1 MARKL
6 WSERVGEQKTVEGY
20 VFTIVGNEGQKV
32 IIDVLG
38 EKISICRSTWNDGK
52 FTKILRG
59 LKPKASKYLGQT
71 KTINDVLFTIVE
83 VVKNKA
89 KVVAEGFEGT
99 KEMAIQTWKNGRFFK
114 NIMKVLK
121 RIVEKKYEI
130 MVRPLVMK
138 DFIGRATVE
147 SMKEISDEFENAMTS
162 KEVRDVYKKYSKIM
176 HPDLNG
182 NTEANIR
189 GMKWLNSLR
198 DVHLEMAEMFDSLFD
213 EE

>member
-6 WSERVGEQKTVEGY
+6 WSQRVGEQKTVEGY
-20 VFTIVGNEGQKV
+20 VFTIVDNEGQKV
-32 IIDVLG
+32 IIDALG
-38 EKISICRSTWNDGK
+38 EKFSICRSTWNDGK

-71 KTINDVLFTIVE
+71 QMINNVVFKIVE
-83 VVKNKA
+83 VMKNKV
-89 KVVAEGFEGT
+89 KVEAEGYMGA
-99 KEMAIQTWKNGRFFK
+99 KEMVIQTWKNGRFFK
-114 NIMKVLK
+114 NIMKVLQC
-121 RIVEKKYEI
+121 IAI
-130 MVRPLVMK
+130 MVRPLIMK

-162 KEVRDVYKKYSKIM
+162 KEIRNVYKKYSKIM

-189 GMKWLNSLR
+189 GMRWLNSLR
-198 DVHLEMAEMFDSLFD
+198 DVHLEMAEMLDGLFD

>member
-1 MARKL
+1 MAKKL

-71 KTINDVLFTIVE
+71 KMINDVLFTIVE

>member
-32 IIDVLG
+32 VIDVLG

-71 KTINDVLFTIVE
+71 KMINDVLFTIVE
-83 VVKNKA
+83 VMKNKA

-99 KEMAIQTWKNGRFFK
+99 KEMTIQTWKNGRFFK

-162 KEVRDVYKKYSKIM
+162 KEVRDVYKKYSKTM

-182 NTEANIR
+182 NTEANTR

>member
-71 KTINDVLFTIVE
+71 KMINDVLFTIVE

-130 MVRPLVMK
+130 IVRPLVMK

>member
-6 WSERVGEQKTVEGY
+6 WSQRVGEQKTVEGY
-20 VFTIVGNEGQKV
+20 VFTIVDNEGQKV

-71 KTINDVLFTIVE
+71 KMINDVLFTIVE

-130 MVRPLVMK
+130 MVRPLIMK

-162 KEVRDVYKKYSKIM
+162 KEIRNVYKKYSKIM

-189 GMKWLNSLR
+189 GMRWLNSLR
-198 DVHLEMAEMFDSLFD
+198 DVHLEMAEMLDGLFD

>member
-6 WSERVGEQKTVEGY
+6 WSERIGEQKTVEGY

-71 KTINDVLFTIVE
+71 KMINDVLFTVIE

-130 MVRPLVMK
+130 MVRPLIMK

-162 KEVRDVYKKYSKIM
+162 KEIRDAYKKYSKIM

-189 GMKWLNSLR
+189 GMRWLNSLR
-198 DVHLEMAEMFDSLFD
+198 DVHLEMAEMLDGLFD

>member
-6 WSERVGEQKTVEGY
+6 WSERIGEQKTVEGY

-38 EKISICRSTWNDGK
+38 EKINICRSTWNDGK

-71 KTINDVLFTIVE
+71 KMINDVLFTVIE

-130 MVRPLVMK
+130 MVRPLIMK

-162 KEVRDVYKKYSKIM
+162 KEIRDVYKKYSKIM

-189 GMKWLNSLR
+189 GMRWLNSLR
-198 DVHLEMAEMFDSLFD
+198 DVHLEMAEMLDGLFD

>member
-6 WSERVGEQKTVEGY
+6 WSERVGEQKIVEGY

-38 EKISICRSTWNDGK
+38 EKFSICRSTWNDGK

-71 KTINDVLFTIVE
+71 KMINDVLFTIVE

>member
-6 WSERVGEQKTVEGY
+6 WSQRVGEQKTVEGY
-20 VFTIVGNEGQKV
+20 VFTIVDNEGQKV

-71 KTINDVLFTIVE
+71 KMINDVLFTIVE

-130 MVRPLVMK
+130 MVRPLIMK

-162 KEVRDVYKKYSKIM
+162 KEIRNVYKKYSKIM

-189 GMKWLNSLR
+189 GMRWLNSLR
-198 DVHLEMAEMFDSLFD
+198 DVHLEMAEMFDGLFD

>member
-71 KTINDVLFTIVE
+71 KIINDVLFTIVE

-121 RIVEKKYEI
+121 RTVEKKYEI
-130 MVRPLVMK
+130 MVRPLIMK

>member
-71 KTINDVLFTIVE
+71 KMINDVLFTIVE

-99 KEMAIQTWKNGRFFK
+99 TEMAIQTWKNGRFFK

>member
-6 WSERVGEQKTVEGY
+6 WSQRVGELKTVEGY
-20 VFTIVGNEGQKV
+20 VFTIVDNEGQKV

-71 KTINDVLFTIVE
+71 KMINDVLFTIVE
-83 VVKNKA
+83 VVKNKVNVEA
-89 KVVAEGFEGT
+89 KGFEGT

-130 MVRPLVMK
+130 MVRPLIMK

-162 KEVRDVYKKYSKIM
+162 KEIRNVYKKYSKIM

-189 GMKWLNSLR
+189 GMRWLNSLR
-198 DVHLEMAEMFDSLFD
+198 DVHLEMAEMLDGLFD

>member
-6 WSERVGEQKTVEGY
+6 WSERAGEQKTVEGY

-71 KTINDVLFTIVE
+71 KMINDVLFTIVE

>member
-71 KTINDVLFTIVE
+71 KMINDVLFTIVE

-99 KEMAIQTWKNGRFFK
+99 KEMAIQTWKNGRVFK

>member
-6 WSERVGEQKTVEGY
+6 WSERVGEQKIVEGY

-71 KTINDVLFTIVE
+71 KMINDVLFTIVE

-99 KEMAIQTWKNGRFFK
+99 KEMAIQTRKNGRFFK

>member
-6 WSERVGEQKTVEGY
+6 WSERIGEQKTVEGY

-71 KTINDVLFTIVE
+71 KMINDVLFTVIE

-130 MVRPLVMK
+130 MVRPLIMK

-162 KEVRDVYKKYSKIM
+162 KEIRDVYKKYSKIM

-189 GMKWLNSLR
+189 GMRWLNSLR
-198 DVHLEMAEMFDSLFD
+198 DVHLEMAEMLDGLFD

>member
-6 WSERVGEQKTVEGY
+6 WSERVGEQKNVEGY
-20 VFTIVGNEGQKV
+20 VFTIIANEGQKV

-38 EKISICRSTWNDGK
+38 EKFSICRSTWNDGK

-71 KTINDVLFTIVE
+71 KMINDVLFTIVE

>member
-6 WSERVGEQKTVEGY
+6 WSERVGEQKIVEGY

-71 KTINDVLFTIVE
+71 KMINDVLFTIVE

>member
-1 MARKL
+1 MTRKL
-6 WSERVGEQKTVEGY
+6 WSQRVGEQKTVEGY
-20 VFTIVGNEGQKV
+20 VFTIVDNEGQKV

-71 KTINDVLFTIVE
+71 KMINDVLFTIVE

-130 MVRPLVMK
+130 MVRPLIMK

-162 KEVRDVYKKYSKIM
+162 KEIRNVYKKYSKIM

-189 GMKWLNSLR
+189 GMRWLNSLR
-198 DVHLEMAEMFDSLFD
+198 DVHLEMAEMLDGLFD

>member
-6 WSERVGEQKTVEGY
+6 WSDRIGEQKNVEGY
-20 VFTIVGNEGQKV
+20 VFTIIANEGQKV

-38 EKISICRSTWNDGK
+38 EKFSICRSTWNDGK

-59 LKPKASKYLGQT
+59 LKPRPSKYLWQT
-71 KTINDVLFTIVE
+71 QKINNVVFKIVE
-83 VVKNKA
+83 VMKNKVKVEA
-89 KVVAEGFEGT
+89 KGFEGT

-138 DFIGRATVE
+138 DFIGRITIDSA
-147 SMKEISDEFENAMTS
+147 KEMEGAFEDAMTS
-162 KEVRDVYKKYSKIM
+162 KEIRDVYRKYSKAL

-182 NTEANIR
+182 NTIGNTNA
-189 GMKWLNSLR
+189 MKYLTSLR
-198 DVHLEMAEMFDSLFD
+198 NVHLHMAEMFDSLFD

>member
-6 WSERVGEQKTVEGY
+6 WSERVGEQKNVEGY
-20 VFTIVGNEGQKV
+20 VFTIIANEGQKV

-71 KTINDVLFTIVE
+71 KMINDVLFTIVE

>member
-6 WSERVGEQKTVEGY
+6 WSQRVGEQKTVEGY
-20 VFTIVGNEGQKV
+20 VFTIVDNEGQKV

-71 KTINDVLFTIVE
+71 KMINDVLFTIVE

-130 MVRPLVMK
+130 MVRPLIMK

-162 KEVRDVYKKYSKIM
+162 KEIRNVYKKNSKIM

-189 GMKWLNSLR
+189 GMRWLNSLR
-198 DVHLEMAEMFDSLFD
+198 DVHLEMAEMLDGLFD

>member
-20 VFTIVGNEGQKV
+20 LFTIVGNEGQKV

-71 KTINDVLFTIVE
+71 KMINDVLFTIVE

>member
-1 MARKL
+1 MAIKL
-6 WSERVGEQKTVEGY
+6 LSQRVREQKTVEGY

-71 KTINDVLFTIVE
+71 KMINDVLFTIVE

-130 MVRPLVMK
+130 IVRPLVMK

>member
-6 WSERVGEQKTVEGY
+6 WSQRVGEQKTVEGY
-20 VFTIVGNEGQKV
+20 VFTIVDNEGQKV

-71 KTINDVLFTIVE
+71 KMINDVLFTIVE

-99 KEMAIQTWKNGRFFK
+99 KEMAIQTWKNERFFK

-130 MVRPLVMK
+130 MVRPLIMK

-162 KEVRDVYKKYSKIM
+162 KEIRNVYKKYSKIM

-189 GMKWLNSLR
+189 GMRWLNSLR
-198 DVHLEMAEMFDSLFD
+198 DVHLEMAEMLDGLFD

>member
-59 LKPKASKYLGQT
+59 LKPKTSKYLGQT
-71 KTINDVLFTIVE
+71 KMINDVLFTIVE

-130 MVRPLVMK
+130 MARPLVMK

-198 DVHLEMAEMFDSLFD
+198 DVHLEMAEMFDSLF
-213 EE
+213 EEE

>member
-71 KTINDVLFTIVE
+71 KMINDVLFTIVE

>member
-6 WSERVGEQKTVEGY
+6 WSDRIGEQKNVEGY

-38 EKISICRSTWNDGK
+38 EKFSICRSTWNDGK

-59 LKPKASKYLGQT
+59 LKPRPSKYLWQT
-71 KTINDVLFTIVE
+71 QKINNVVFKIVE
-83 VVKNKA
+83 VMKNKVKVEA
-89 KVVAEGFEGT
+89 KGFEGT

-121 RIVEKKYEI
+121 RIVEKYEI
-130 MVRPLVMK
+130 IVRPLVMK
-138 DFIGRATVE
+138 DFIGRITVD
-147 SMKEISDEFENAMTS
+147 SAKEMEGAFEDAMTS
-162 KEVRDVYKKYSKIM
+162 KEIRDVYKKYSKAL

-182 NTEANIR
+182 NTIGNVN
-189 GMKWLNSLR
+189 GMRYLNSLR

>member
-6 WSERVGEQKTVEGY
+6 WSQRVGEQKTVEGY
-20 VFTIVGNEGQKV
+20 VFTIVDNEGQKV

-71 KTINDVLFTIVE
+71 KMINDVLFTIVE

-130 MVRPLVMK
+130 MVRPLIMK

-147 SMKEISDEFENAMTS
+147 SMKEISGEFENAMTS
-162 KEVRDVYKKYSKIM
+162 KEIRNVYKKYSKIM

-189 GMKWLNSLR
+189 GMRWLNSLR
-198 DVHLEMAEMFDSLFD
+198 DVHLEMAEMLDGLFD

>member
-71 KTINDVLFTIVE
+71 KMINDVLFTIVE

-198 DVHLEMAEMFDSLFD
+198 DVHLEMAEIFDSLFD

>member
-1 MARKL
+1 MTRKL
-6 WSERVGEQKTVEGY
+6 WSERVGEQKIVEGY

-71 KTINDVLFTIVE
+71 KMINDVLFTIVE

-114 NIMKVLK
+114 NMMKVLK
-121 RIVEKKYEI
+121 RIVEKKYE
-130 MVRPLVMK
+130 LV
-138 DFIGRATVE
+138 VY
-147 SMKEISDEFENAMTS
+147 DEFQ
-162 KEVRDVYKKYSKIM
+162 RYF
-176 HPDLNG
+176 LG
-182 NTEANIR
+182 
-189 GMKWLNSLR
+189 
-198 DVHLEMAEMFDSLFD
+198 
-213 EE
+213 

>member
-71 KTINDVLFTIVE
+71 KMINDVLFTIVE

-147 SMKEISDEFENAMTS
+147 SMKEISDEFENAITS

>member
-71 KTINDVLFTIVE
+71 KMINDVLFTIVE

-213 EE
+213 EK

>member
-71 KTINDVLFTIVE
+71 KKINDVLFTIVE

-130 MVRPLVMK
+130 MVRPLIMK